1 MEMEQLSNQVAYSD
15 PVLDLSGIIDEVD
28 DSEAVFDLSG
38 IIEGDSFDLSI
49 ASSIA
54 SQTSM
59 DLDDHEDAN
68 SSLRNYTINEES
80 YVDLKSWY
88 EAGNITMVFS
98 YYRRDFDIDKKL
110 EFQRAKKSEDT
121 IKKMRDESSI
131 HRGMYKE
138 NDKKRIKKSFEYF
151 NLV

>member
-54 SQTSM
+54 SLLMTQTSM

-80 YVDLKSWY
+80 YVDLKS
-88 EAGNITMVFS
+88 
-98 YYRRDFDIDKKL
+98 L
-110 EFQRAKKSEDT
+110 
-121 IKKMRDESSI
+121 
-131 HRGMYKE
+131 
-138 NDKKRIKKSFEYF
+138 
-151 NLV
+151 

>member
-80 YVDLKSWY
+80 YVDLKS
-88 EAGNITMVFS
+88 
-98 YYRRDFDIDKKL
+98 L
-110 EFQRAKKSEDT
+110 
-121 IKKMRDESSI
+121 
-131 HRGMYKE
+131 
-138 NDKKRIKKSFEYF
+138 
-151 NLV
+151 